1 MEGSKVRF
9 SLRKR
14 LVRSVQDTKHYPP
27 CPSIRRL
34 TMPEVRGQ
42 EKPEEYDFSQEYNRK
57 NTETRMKKL
66 IITLFV
72 FIVSASFVY
81 SQNKTLKG
89 RVITVQGETMP
100 GVSILINDTV
110 EVGKTDLN
118 GFFQID
124 VSNSAKKL
132 LFVDI
137 GLDPAPIVLFE
148 NCDEV
153 EVVMM
158 LTGTFDFISLKKADR
173 LRMKRFKELPEI
185 HKVAFTQGIFK
196 TEKAC
201 YTQEFVPF
209 SNREEK

>member
-1 MEGSKVRF
+1 
-9 SLRKR
+9 
-14 LVRSVQDTKHYPP
+14 
-27 CPSIRRL
+27 
-34 TMPEVRGQ
+34 
-42 EKPEEYDFSQEYNRK
+42 
-57 NTETRMKKL
+57 MKKL
-66 IITLFV
+66 VIALIV
-72 FIVSASFVY
+72 FIVSASCVY
-81 SQNKTLKG
+81 SQNNTLKG
-89 RVITVQGETMP
+89 RVITDQGETMP

-137 GLDPAPIVLFE
+137 GLDPTPIVLFE

-209 SNREEK
+209 FNREEK